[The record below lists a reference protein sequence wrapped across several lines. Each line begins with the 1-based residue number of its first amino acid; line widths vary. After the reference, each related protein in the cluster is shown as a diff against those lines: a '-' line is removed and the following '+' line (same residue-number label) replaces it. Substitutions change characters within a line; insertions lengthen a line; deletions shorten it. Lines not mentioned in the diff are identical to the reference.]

1 MTHLA
6 SLRSYL
12 RSPLLVVHHCWNAR
26 FSYIMSLLLLMQRTP
41 VIRHLLELPKQLAP
55 RFADILRIVIPVSV
69 GAGTTHSVTGATG
82 VIPVNPS
89 ANPAQTKVGE
99 PFTWVFRTTG
109 EKAKSYS
116 FAGLPPGVVHS
127 GVVQNAVSS
136 IGGTPATP
144 GDYRVSIIGWEK
156 KGQGGRKTPVYTL
169 TMSIEGGAIPPE
181 ILDHP
186 LGGIYNEGGAA
197 VLSAN
202 AQGEGLTYQWKKD
215 GQPLSGTSTVGSDL
229 TFVALAPTDAGV
241 YSVEVS
247 NGGGLLT
254 SQTAELQVRMA
265 GRLDYWQAEYSIT
278 DPLGDPDGDGL
289 TNLVEYGLGG
299 DPHVSGPEGVPT
311 LLLEQVSGGVQ
322 LVAEFQVATDAI
334 DCLLQVEST
343 ADLSDPTWVPVSD
356 VSVTGNR
363 LTATMP
369 ADQAYHFLRLTVSK
383 KP

>member
-1 MTHLA
+1 M
-6 SLRSYL
+6 
-12 RSPLLVVHHCWNAR
+12 
-26 FSYIMSLLLLMQRTP
+26 
-41 VIRHLLELPKQLAP
+41 
-55 RFADILRIVIPVSV
+55 
-69 GAGTTHSVTGATG
+69 
-82 VIPVNPS
+82 
-89 ANPAQTKVGE
+89 GE

-197 VLSAN
+197 VLSVN
-202 AQGEGLTYQWKKD
+202 AQGEGLT
-215 GQPLSGTSTVGSDL
+215 
-229 TFVALAPTDAGV
+229 VALAPTDAGV